1 MILRF
6 FGVFFVLVSVSASMK
21 ISTSVSFDS
30 SSLILCAG
38 EKYKAAIESD
48 DVISFRFLFFYRA
61 VKIRFAK
68 PESFAMKAPVNVNDA
83 YLARTFF
90 IVNYPNRR

>member
-1 MILRF
+1 M
-6 FGVFFVLVSVSASMK
+6 SASMK
-21 ISTSVSFDS
+21 ISTSVGVDS
-30 SSLILCAG
+30 SSLIILCAG
-38 EKYKAAIESD
+38 EKYKVAIDAD

-68 PESFAMKAPVNVNDA
+68 PESFAMKATVNVNHA

>member
-1 MILRF
+1 
-6 FGVFFVLVSVSASMK
+6 MK

-30 SSLILCAG
+30 SSFILCAG
-38 EKYKAAIESD
+38 EKYKFAVDAD
-48 DVISFRFLFFYRA
+48 DVISFLFFYRA

-68 PESFAMKAPVNVNDA
+68 PESFAMKATVNVNHA

-90 IVNYPNRR
+90 IVNYPNRRWLMEKFAQKKR

>member
-6 FGVFFVLVSVSASMK
+6 FGVFFVLVSMSASMK
-21 ISTSVSFDS
+21 VSISVSFNS

-38 EKYKAAIESD
+38 EKYKVAIESD

-68 PESFAMKAPVNVNDA
+68 PESFAMKATVNVNHA

>member
-1 MILRF
+1 MC
-6 FGVFFVLVSVSASMK
+6 ASMK

-30 SSLILCAG
+30 SSLMLCAS
-38 EKYKAAIESD
+38 EKYKVAIDAD
-48 DVISFRFLFFYRA
+48 DVILFRFLFFYRA

-68 PESFAMKAPVNVNDA
+68 PESFAMKAPVNVNHA